1 METAINFSETA
12 TCALFCFTFYCWY
25 MGALPASNTLARTH
39 TRTQLVG
46 GKVKIFNTSHS
57 EYMKS
62 LAMLKLL
69 MSVPNTRVNTR
80 DLLCSM
86 PCSAFVCLQ
95 IEYDMY
101 FSIWSYISN
110 SSFFFHSIVII
121 SSFRRTICS
130 VLNVLIQLLVQIR
143 SGKCVLYVINYI
155 AKSDRERERNMSNAN
170 IATLCVSNS
179 YAVWTWI
186 SFYIFHELKIT
197 LLQIDMKP
205 K

>member
-1 METAINFSETA
+1 MFKLDAKSVEWPKLYFFSRKKILCWWMETAINFSETA

-57 EYMKS
+57 EHMKS

-110 SSFFFHSIVII
+110 SSFFFIPSSSSLHSDELFVRCWMC
-121 SSFRRTICS
+121 SFNCS
-130 VLNVLIQLLVQIR
+130 YKLEVANVCFML
-143 SGKCVLYVINYI
+143 
-155 AKSDRERERNMSNAN
+155 
-170 IATLCVSNS
+170 
-179 YAVWTWI
+179 
-186 SFYIFHELKIT
+186 
-197 LLQIDMKP
+197 
-205 K
+205 